1 MPFFNLQSYE
11 HALYARRQVRPEWF
25 RRRKRSDR
33 ESQGSRKTGYYRL
46 ERTCCDRIPR
56 ESQTKMESGRSSQ
69 QSGTVCHLI
78 ILPLYHCIISALGE
92 RKPAYSFTDV
102 VTCSLIEGPGTCQN
116 PYTRRHSSRERCW
129 MHRESRRNEEG
140 NIRGRESR
148 NQKRRRGQ
156 LLSQNR
162 HSRVFSMFDIFFV
175 FHTYSRFLSHIFRI
189 EYPSFILSR
198 PSSPSVYYRHNYL
211 SAAYHTPHLILIL
224 PSFCPSHRHNWP
236 IIPASQIPN
245 PTSGDKPPLNFI

>member
-1 MPFFNLQSYE
+1 MSTLFTHDAKFVLSGSDDGN
-11 HALYARRQVRPEWF
+11 VRIWKAKAHEKLGIIDS
-25 RRRKRSDR
+25 RERAAIEYR
-33 ESQGSRKTGYYRL
+33 ESLKQKWKADAQVSKVARYV
-46 ERTCCDRIPR
+46 I
-56 ESQTKMESGRSSQ
+56 SSF
-69 QSGTVCHLI
+69 
-78 ILPLYHCIISALGE
+78 YHCIIFALGE
-92 RKPAYSFTDV
+92 RKSAYSFADV

-140 NIRGRESR
+140 NILGRESR
-148 NQKRRRGQ
+148 NRKRRRGQ

-162 HSRVFSMFDIFFV
+162 HSRIFSMFDIFYV